1 MESKTNKI
9 SIRGYLKENNLT
21 EVMDGNIRKITGN
34 ISIATTDNNVFKI
47 NFDKKEG
54 AKGYEESLAL
64 LPANTISSA
73 QYIKANPTAT
83 LKTAQEACTKVWASG
98 LMRENYYKKDGVER
112 SVPTYRAFSLGI
124 VNESASREFIPQATF
139 TVDVFINDMKDELD
153 ANNAKTGRLLLEGL
167 IPDAYF
173 GVMNKFSFVAPSEDN
188 IAAYI
193 KKNYAVQDTVTLK
206 GDLVNMIVKTKV
218 EQSTDDNFF
227 GRGND
232 TTVTY
237 STTFVD
243 ERVIK
248 GGSKFPIHPT
258 DKGAI
263 TIEDAKAGLEKR
275 ASELREVGSSRRIA
289 PSGTRAATPKTAAKA
304 TPAKATAKKEEEAS
318 FDDGFDF

>member
-9 SIRGYLKENNLT
+9 SIRGYLKENNLVET
-21 EVMDGNIRKITGN
+21 MDGNIRKITGN

-47 NFDKKEG
+47 MFDKKEG
-54 AKGYEESLAL
+54 ARGYEESLAL

-98 LMRENYYKKDGVER
+98 LMKENCYKKEGVER
-112 SVPTYRAFSLGI
+112 SIPSYRAFSLGI

-153 ANNAKTGRLLLEGL
+153 ANNAATGRVLVEGL
-167 IPDAYF
+167 IPDSYL
-173 GVMNKFSFVAPSEDN
+173 GVMHKFSFVAPKEDN
-188 IAAYI
+188 IAAYV

-206 GDLVNMIVKTKV
+206 GDLVNMLVKTKV

-227 GRGND
+227 GRGNE

-243 ERVIK
+243 ERVIR

-258 DKGAI
+258 DAGAI
-263 TIEDAKAGLEKR
+263 AVEDAKAGLEKR
-275 ASELREVGSSRRIA
+275 ASGLREVGSSRRVA
-289 PSGTRAATPKTAAKA
+289 PSSARTATPKAAAPK
-304 TPAKATAKKEEEAS
+304 TPVKKVEESS